1 MADNN
6 VFNLGA
12 DYLLNAQD
20 ALRTL
25 EDNKRQLNDNRQNEK
40 KIKKNIVVEE
50 KSIQDEIGATIKRRK
65 EELAA
70 SYDKQL
76 DGVHVKVRE
85 TQVKRDKR
93 KNKYV
98 SQRVEDETAEINE
111 MNRQLLVEM
120 KTLFKQK
127 KVPAF
132 CASPIYFSMYMPKRF
147 MEFVGLIIF
156 ALIAVVLVP
165 ALVYMSLRTKPLV
178 LVIALTTA
186 LLVEFVIYFSVF
198 CMTMLRHRDTLLES
212 GKIRNQIHA
221 NKKQMKAVKNSIKKD
236 KDESNYDLE
245 KYDNRLAELEEEAK
259 QIGSEKQVAL
269 TEFEQTSKALVVEEI
284 EKRRCPKVIEMKET
298 LKRLTS
304 ESAELE
310 KIVKQQSLE
319 YTQNYAQY
327 LGASLS
333 KAEGLADLI
342 SIMAEGDTKTV
353 GEAIAVYKGSSE

>member
-20 ALRTL
+20 ALRAL
-25 EDNKRQLNDNRQNEK
+25 EENKRRLNDNRQNEK
-40 KIKKNIVVEE
+40 KIKRNIVTEE
-50 KSIQDEIGATIKRRK
+50 KSIQDEIALTVKKRK

-76 DGVHVKVRE
+76 DGVHAKVRE
-85 TQVKRDKR
+85 TNAKRDR
-93 KNKYV
+93 KKSKYV
-98 SQRVEDETAEINE
+98 SQRVEEETAETKE
-111 MNRQLLVEM
+111 ANRQLNVEM

-132 CASPIYFSMYMPKRF
+132 CASPLYFSLYMPKRPT
-147 MEFVGLIIF
+147 EFLVL
-156 ALIAVVLVP
+156 LLVLVLAVVAVP
-165 ALVYMSLRTKPLV
+165 ALIFHFLQSKPLV
-178 LVIALTTA
+178 LTITLTVV
-186 LLVEFVIYFSVF
+186 LFVEFMLYFIIF
-198 CMTMLRHRDTLLES
+198 CMTMLKHRDTLLES
-212 GKIRNQIHA
+212 GKIRNQVHA
-221 NKKQMKAVKNSIKKD
+221 NKKQMKAVKNSITKD

-245 KYDNRLAELEEEAK
+245 KYDKRLQELDEEAK
-259 QIGSEKQVAL
+259 QIGDDKQAAL
-269 TEFEQTSKALVVEEI
+269 TEFEQKSKNLVVEEI
-284 EKRRCPKVIEMKET
+284 ENRRGPKVDEMKEM
-298 LKRLTS
+298 LKQLTK

-310 KIVKQQSLE
+310 KVVKQQSLD
-319 YTQNYAQY
+319 YTQNYEKY